1 MDFNKIFKYSW
12 DLFLKDVVP
21 LIVGGLIAG
30 ILGVITL
37 GVLIGPLYGGL
48 VKMIIRRV
56 RENRPAEIRDVFSA
70 MDQFGTLFITTL
82 VLGILITIGF
92 FLCIIPGLLLATIWM
107 YVYVFIIDKKVS
119 MGDAMSLSKKLVSQ
133 NGFGMHLVVL
143 LILGVISGILSIT
156 YIGSFVASPFILVV
170 ICVMYFIFNSEEHL
184 LSSSNISPSPQQS
197 SSQNNAQM
205 SIEQNQ
211 NLKPVSPIVSTPQP
225 DAGTAPLRAMAVCA
239 ACGKKAGN
247 GAFCTECGAQLN
259 IVCSNCKKK
268 LVPGAR
274 FCPSCGLKLE

>member
-12 DLFLKDVVP
+12 DLFVKDIVP

-37 GVLIGPLYGGL
+37 GILIGPLYGGL

-56 RENRPAEIRDVFSA
+56 RENRAAAIGDVFSA

-92 FLCIIPGLLLATIWM
+92 FLCIIPGILLATIWM
-107 YVYVFIIDKKVS
+107 YVLVYIIDKKVS

-170 ICVMYFIFNSEEHL
+170 ICVMYFIFNNEEGL
-184 LSSSNISPSPQQS
+184 LLSSNISPSSQQS
-197 SSQNNAQM
+197 SSQYNVRM
-205 SIEQNQ
+205 PIDQNQ
-211 NLKPVSPIVSTPQP
+211 NIESAPPVVSAPQP
-225 DAGTAPLRAMAVCA
+225 NVVSAPLKAMAVCA
-239 ACGKKAGN
+239 ACGKKAGS
-247 GAFCTECGAQLN
+247 GAYCTECGAQLN
-259 IVCSNCKKK
+259 IVCSNCKKR